1 MRRLAAGVWRL
12 RPPETA
18 WGRARS
24 RREEGLRTPP
34 PPRPRQHRRR
44 HPRLP
49 SRGSRRC
56 MIWTPSG
63 TRAST
68 SPSTALPTPPSSAPW
83 RASSSSVRKPAWLLI
98 ALNFLRS
105 GSGLLGVL
113 VGSIVGLGLVR
124 CRMLVLHFDRP
135 YPMWD
140 KPSWLIDTIALH
152 IMYGLI
158 ASWYS
163 RAIISWLCAIPCDYH
178 VTFYFRELSCG
189 FICK

>member
-1 MRRLAAGVWRL
+1 VRRLAAGVWWL
-12 RPPETA
+12 RPPKTA

-34 PPRPRQHRRR
+34 PPRPRQHRRP

-83 RASSSSVRKPAWLLI
+83 RASSSSRMDMHCTRDIKKLWCVLLSKLTVSCTTMYQCRTI
-98 ALNFLRS
+98 QIML
-105 GSGLLGVL
+105 
-113 VGSIVGLGLVR
+113 GLGGT
-124 CRMLVLHFDRP
+124 DE
-135 YPMWD
+135 
-140 KPSWLIDTIALH
+140 
-152 IMYGLI
+152 
-158 ASWYS
+158 
-163 RAIISWLCAIPCDYH
+163 
-178 VTFYFRELSCG
+178 ELRQTMNSC
-189 FICK
+189 FTVQ